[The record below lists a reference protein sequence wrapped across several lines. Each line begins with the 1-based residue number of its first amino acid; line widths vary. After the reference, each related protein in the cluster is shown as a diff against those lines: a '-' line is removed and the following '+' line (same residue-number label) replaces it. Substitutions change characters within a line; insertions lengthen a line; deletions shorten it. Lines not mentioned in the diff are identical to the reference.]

1 MTMDM
6 NTSPVKSLAMA
17 GLSLAQ
23 GASTASDSSPEPSTA
38 SFMNGRGRTLT
49 ELLDEQAQQPISRMG
64 DPWEAGVNQAEKYD
78 NEFCKGWKE
87 DIDTLLVFAGLF
99 SAAVT
104 AFTVESYQWLQPNSS
119 DISAQ
124 LLLQIS
130 RQLSDP
136 NTTTVQANGADDFS
150 PSHTSRRI
158 NVFWFL
164 SLTLSLMTV
173 VIGILCKQWLREYQK
188 DPSLPY
194 RESLALRQLRY
205 ESFEAWRVH
214 DILAT
219 LPLLLQVA
227 LVLFLTG
234 IMDLLWSLDNVV
246 AAIVTLFIVLG
257 FLMVVATTV
266 LPCLVH
272 LHSGGRLPCA
282 YRSPQSWAFLQA
294 TFFLLRGFKKQYV
307 RGDWFSIETRDF
319 QNSFDRFAARG
330 VSWLDEKFS
339 QNLTMVRQLFHCISD
354 LGWNNF
360 RALECVPE
368 VPIQKVSMDAALFN
382 YLAKHHQNLDNE
394 ARLHALELLF
404 RTISVRDPAAPA
416 RDVIKWDLFPEGV
429 KILCMSSACS
439 LFKPSVLL
447 PHHILIS
454 RLDPLLQ
461 LFLFCASGNPSP
473 VIPIRW
479 HALRLIRAIETWT
492 RTLRRD
498 EVIRCISEGVLLN
511 IRRNPKRRMLHISND
526 DEMLSALLS
535 FIQTLDTIYSGVP
548 DDGRMSLDPVDFRK
562 WKVLVS
568 QAAEQAGNVEARR
581 KQMRA
586 NWRRMFDRII
596 SDIRVSKE
604 QEKSEQRT
612 RGGKR
617 RQFSLMVNNLLHPR

>member
-1 MTMDM
+1 MDTT
-6 NTSPVKSLAMA
+6 TSPVNSLAMA

-23 GASTASDSSPEPSTA
+23 GASTTSDSGAEPSIA
-38 SFMNGRGRTLT
+38 SSMNGRARRLT
-49 ELLDEQAQQPISRMG
+49 EQFLDEQAQQPISRTG
-64 DPWEAGVNQAEKYD
+64 DPWEVGVNQVEKYD
-78 NEFCKGWKE
+78 NELCKGWKE

-119 DISAQ
+119 DISAR
-124 LLLQIS
+124 LLWQIS
-130 RQLSDP
+130 KQLSDP
-136 NTTTVQANGADDFS
+136 STTVQVDGVDDFS
-150 PSHTSRRI
+150 PSHASRRI

-194 RESLALRQLRY
+194 RESLAMRQLRY
-205 ESFEAWRVH
+205 ESFEAWGVR

-234 IMDLLWSLDNVV
+234 IMDLLWSLDNPQLFFFVLYIC
-246 AAIVTLFIVLG
+246 AAAAVYLVL
-257 FLMVVATTV
+257 TD
-266 LPCLVH
+266 H
-272 LHSGGRLPCA
+272 
-282 YRSPQSWAFLQA
+282 PQSWAFLQA
-294 TFFLLRGFKKQYV
+294 TLFLLRGFKKQHV
-307 RGDWFSIETRDF
+307 RGDWLSIETRNF

-354 LGWNNF
+354 LGWNNS

-368 VPIQKVSMDAALFN
+368 VPIQKVSMAALFN

-416 RDVIKWDLFPEGV
+416 RDVIKWDLFHEGV
-429 KILCMSSACS
+429 KILCISSACS

-447 PHHILIS
+447 PHHILLS
-454 RLDPLLQ
+454 RLDSLLQ
-461 LFLFCASGNPSP
+461 LLQFCAFDNPSP

-479 HALRLIRAIETWT
+479 HALRLIRAIEMWT
-492 RTLRRD
+492 RNLRRD
-498 EVIRCISEGVLLN
+498 EIIRCISEGVLLN
-511 IRRNPKRRMLHISND
+511 IGRKPKNQMLHISND
-526 DEMLSALLS
+526 DEMLGALLS
-535 FIQTLDTIYSGVP
+535 FIRTLDALYSGVSG
-548 DDGRMSLDPVDFRK
+548 DVRTSLDPVDFRK

-568 QAAEQAGNVEARR
+568 QAAEQAANVEARR
-581 KQMRA
+581 KQTRV
-586 NWRRMFDRII
+586 NWRRMFDRVV
-596 SDIRVSKE
+596 SEIRASKE
-604 QEKSEQRT
+604 QEKSQQRT
-612 RGGKR
+612 KGGKR
-617 RQFSLMVNNLLHPR
+617 RQFSLIDLWYAR

>member
-1 MTMDM
+1 MDT

-23 GASTASDSSPEPSTA
+23 GASTASDSGAEPSTA
-38 SFMNGRGRTLT
+38 SFMNGRARRFT
-49 ELLDEQAQQPISRMG
+49 EFLDEQAQQPISRTG
-64 DPWEAGVNQAEKYD
+64 DPWETGVNQIEKYD
-78 NEFCKGWKE
+78 NELCKGWKE
-87 DIDTLLVFAGLF
+87 HIDTLLVFTGLF
-99 SAAVT
+99 TAAVT
-104 AFTVESYQWLQPNSS
+104 AFTVESYRWLQPNPS
-119 DISAQ
+119 DISVQ

-130 RQLSDP
+130 QQLSDP
-136 NTTTVQANGADDFS
+136 NTTVQANGVADFS

-194 RESLALRQLRY
+194 REALALRQLRY
-205 ESFEAWRVH
+205 ESFEAWRVR

-227 LVLFLTG
+227 LVLFLSG
-234 IMDLLWSLDNVV
+234 IMDLLWSLDSVV
-246 AAIVTLFIVLG
+246 AAIVTSFIVLG
-257 FLMVVATTV
+257 FLVVVATTV
-266 LPCLVH
+266 LPCLIH
-272 LHSGGRLPCA
+272 LRNGGRLPCA

-294 TFFLLRGFKKQYV
+294 TLFLLRGFKKQHV
-307 RGDWFSIETRDF
+307 RGDWLSIETRNF

-354 LGWNNF
+354 LGWNNS

-404 RTISVRDPAAPA
+404 RTINVRDPAAPA
-416 RDVIKWDLFPEGV
+416 RGVIKWDLFPEGV
-429 KILCMSSACS
+429 KILCISSACS

-447 PHHILIS
+447 PHHILLS

-461 LFLFCASGNPSP
+461 LFLFCASDNPSP

-492 RTLRRD
+492 RNLRRD

-511 IRRNPKRRMLHISND
+511 IKREPKSRMLHISND
-526 DEMLSALLS
+526 DEMFSALLS
-535 FIQTLDTIYSGVP
+535 FIRTLDALYSGEP
-548 DDGRMSLDPVDFRK
+548 GDARMSLDPVEFRK
-562 WKVLVS
+562 WKVLVG
-568 QAAEQAGNVEARR
+568 QAAKQAADVEARR
-581 KQMRA
+581 KKTRA
-586 NWRRMFDRII
+586 KWRRTFDMVI
-596 SDIRVSKE
+596 SDIRASKE
-604 QEKSEQRT
+604 QEKSQQRT

-617 RQFSLMVNNLLHPR
+617 RQLSLMMNSLWHPRQ